1 MKFWWFLS
9 DFVLLFFAYRTSH
22 NTMNDLKKHLQNHY
36 HRFVPYCLSLKA
48 VAKIILFFICTSVF
62 DFFFKVFF
70 KVSWNSKKPY
80 SLYKLTPLQPSDN
93 SKTKS
98 SMPFFKS
105 ECKSRIHTPNFQTF
119 FTVFYL
125 TTQTERKR
133 PQIIIFATLILHDI
147 CLILLQ

>member
-1 MKFWWFLS
+1 M
-9 DFVLLFFAYRTSH
+9 LLFAYRTSH
-22 NTMNDLKKHLQNHY
+22 NTMNDLKKRLQNHY
-36 HRFVPYCLSLKA
+36 HRFALYRLSLKA
-48 VAKIILFFICTSVF
+48 VAKVILFLIYTSIF
-62 DFFFKVFF
+62 NFFSKFFF
-70 KVSWNSKKPY
+70 KVSWNSKKLY

-119 FTVFYL
+119 FTVLYL

-147 CLILLQ
+147 CSILLQ